1 MFCSSGQPDGLRWL
15 ALIILAGSGLV
26 TLPPVFQ
33 KIVGAIRKLKK
44 SPTDGN
50 EAKQAEQAKWLTW
63 STWFSG
69 IVILSIG
76 WIFADYPRGLSFG
89 ASRLYSGSQT
99 FSRTT
104 CDDFLGDRRRFCFA
118 SARRNWRSR
127 IGDHSFVV
135 TDRWNTAGRCLRDF
149 DSRLLDDGRVG
160 DIWYNRDSVSFRRFF
175 QSRIS
180 TLTQSVSIIVPV
192 LNEQESLI
200 ELIAEIDS
208 VAKSN
213 EWTYETLVV
222 DDGSADQT
230 WKTLELLSAQYPH
243 LAAARL
249 NRNLGKSIALQT
261 GIDRARY
268 DFVVTIDGDLQDVP
282 SEIPRLL
289 EKLDEGFDVV
299 SGWKKDRQDSSGKR
313 FVSHVFN
320 ATVSFL
326 TRVSLHDHN
335 CGLKAYRKQV
345 FESIQLS
352 HGLHRF
358 IPYLAA
364 RNGPCG

>member
-1 MFCSSGQPDGLRWL
+1 M
-15 ALIILAGSGLV
+15 
-26 TLPPVFQ
+26 
-33 KIVGAIRKLKK
+33 
-44 SPTDGN
+44 
-50 EAKQAEQAKWLTW
+50 
-63 STWFSG
+63 
-69 IVILSIG
+69 
-76 WIFADYPRGLSFG
+76 
-89 ASRLYSGSQT
+89 
-99 FSRTT
+99 
-104 CDDFLGDRRRFCFA
+104 
-118 SARRNWRSR
+118 
-127 IGDHSFVV
+127 
-135 TDRWNTAGRCLRDF
+135 
-149 DSRLLDDGRVG
+149 
-160 DIWYNRDSVSFRRFF
+160 
-175 QSRIS
+175 
-180 TLTQSVSIIVPV
+180 TQSVSIIVPV

-208 VAKSN
+208 VARSN

-230 WKTLELLSAQYPH
+230 WKTLELLSPQYPH

-313 FVSHVFN
+313 FVSRVFN

-358 IPYLAA
+358 IPFLAA
-364 RNGPCG
+364 RNGARVGEVIVKHRPRKHGRSRYGWGRYLEAMIDLFGIMVLRKGRKKVPHDKSTEQIAESFNWQLN